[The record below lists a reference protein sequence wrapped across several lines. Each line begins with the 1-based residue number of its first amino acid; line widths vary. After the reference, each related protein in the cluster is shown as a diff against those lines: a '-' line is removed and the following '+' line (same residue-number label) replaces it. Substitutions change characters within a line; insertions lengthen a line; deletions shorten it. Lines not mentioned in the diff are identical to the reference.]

1 MSIYSNNRSGVAL
14 MANVVANESYMES
27 DIGTILAETEIND
40 MAFFEAIMYSDLSEM
55 SALREGT
62 LLEAD
67 AKAANQGFIKA
78 NVDKLVELLKTLW
91 AKIKALFKSA
101 AQKIASYTSG
111 DGVKIAN
118 AVKAALKEKN
128 WTGSVTMDTYDH
140 TQFGM
145 PEGIH
150 DGLFYANTT
159 RKEIF
164 AKWFGDESMN
174 PGKFTK
180 QALKDCKKTVTIN
193 SGNVANLYDV
203 ISNSKQTIADLKLK
217 QDSIERTIN
226 LTASKIKAN
235 ADEFSDIATLNS
247 QVNAFQAVVTAY
259 ANTAIAACRA
269 NIGATRIALTK
280 ILHDVRKIKNEAAIM
295 EAYDEINM
303 AFTCPIE
310 IDPRIAS
317 MVESMMA

>member
-1 MSIYSNNRSGVAL
+1 MSIYSRNRSGAAL
-14 MANVVANESYMES
+14 LAGVSANESYMES

-40 MAFFEAIMYSDLSEM
+40 MAFFEAIMYSDLAEM
-55 SALREGT
+55 NALREGT

-67 AKAANQGFIKA
+67 AKAANKGFIKT
-78 NVDKLVELLKTLW
+78 NVDKLVELLQKLW

-101 AQKIASYTSG
+101 AQKIASYTSS

-128 WTGSVTMDTYDH
+128 WTGSIEVDTYDH
-140 TQFGM
+140 AQFTM

-150 DGLFYANTT
+150 DELFANNT

-180 QALKDCKKTVTIN
+180 QALKDCKKTITIN
-193 SGNVANLYDV
+193 SGNVASLYDV
-203 ISNSKQTIADLKLK
+203 IANSKQTIADLKHK
-217 QDSIERTIN
+217 QDSIERSIN
-226 LTASKIKAN
+226 LTASKIKAD
-235 ADEFSDIATLNS
+235 ADKFSDIAAVNS

-259 ANTAIAACRA
+259 ANAAIAACRA
-269 NIGATRIALTK
+269 NIGATRVALTK

-310 IDPRIAS
+310 LNPQIAS